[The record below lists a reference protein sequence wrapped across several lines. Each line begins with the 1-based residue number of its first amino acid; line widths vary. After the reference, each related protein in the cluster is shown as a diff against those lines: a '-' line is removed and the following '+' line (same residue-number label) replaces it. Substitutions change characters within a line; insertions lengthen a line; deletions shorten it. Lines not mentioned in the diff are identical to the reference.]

1 MWKIRKEEYE
11 DWLQS
16 QLSRTVFNRLPTNQD
31 KNIISLFHPERIIEL
46 TKYFVLFDKNVKKI
60 ARYQQYF
67 AVKEITKTIEKRDE
81 NGNRKSGVIWHTQG
95 SGKSLTMVMLSK
107 YILSELKESGPKVI
121 VVTDRVN
128 LDKQIYN
135 TFKHTRLKANRA
147 TSGKHLVELIN
158 DNRADIVTTL
168 VHKFDTAS
176 KKQEAI
182 LSKDIFVLVD
192 ESHRTQY
199 GELHIKMK
207 QIFPNA
213 CYLGAL
219 QALH

>member
-81 NGNRKSGVIWHTQG
+81 NGNRK
-95 SGKSLTMVMLSK
+95 
-107 YILSELKESGPKVI
+107 
-121 VVTDRVN
+121 
-128 LDKQIYN
+128 
-135 TFKHTRLKANRA
+135 
-147 TSGKHLVELIN
+147 
-158 DNRADIVTTL
+158 
-168 VHKFDTAS
+168 
-176 KKQEAI
+176 
-182 LSKDIFVLVD
+182 
-192 ESHRTQY
+192 
-199 GELHIKMK
+199 
-207 QIFPNA
+207 
-213 CYLGAL
+213 
-219 QALH
+219 